1 MEDFKSFPWQ
11 TIFRRKRVIA
21 MFMGEYNHTI
31 DAKGRLIIPSKFRDI
46 LEGLAQLAFG
56 RVNDC
61 VKLALEDG
69 AELEGLDL
77 TLLSEVKKTEK
88 GLVEVKLV
96 DRLKVLELLARIA
109 GDDKNGAEEFLKA
122 LQGKEEGK

>member
-1 MEDFKSFPWQ
+1 MSGKRRLCLRERIQQGKIRKEDVL
-11 TIFRRKRVIA
+11 R
-21 MFMGEYNHTI
+21 
-31 DAKGRLIIPSKFRDI
+31 
-46 LEGLAQLAFG
+46 GLAQLAFG
-56 RVNDC
+56 KVNDC

-69 AELEGLDL
+69 TELDQLDL
-77 TLLSEVKKTEK
+77 TLLSEVKKTDK

-109 GDDKNGAEEFLKA
+109 GEDKNGAEEFLKA

>member
-1 MEDFKSFPWQ
+1 MSANRRLSLRERITRGKIRKEDVL
-11 TIFRRKRVIA
+11 R
-21 MFMGEYNHTI
+21 
-31 DAKGRLIIPSKFRDI
+31 
-46 LEGLAQLAFG
+46 GLGQLAFG

-69 AELEGLDL
+69 TRLDELDL

-96 DRLKVLELLARIA
+96 DRLKVLELLAQVG
-109 GDDKNGAEEFLKA
+109 GDEQNGAEEFLKA
-122 LQGKEEGK
+122 MQGKEETT